1 MNEAW
6 SKPNNILFDPLIAG
20 TLFHPKSLSQQEDC
34 AGPPV
39 ISCCK
44 QCFLSMWEEGLI
56 RGSKNHQQSA
66 SPLGPSMSS
75 LASHPMSDP
84 MHNIPSVPAFLW
96 PSGPLGEPV
105 HVCVTRTTRRFL
117 LIFSRSYLLIIS
129 VHWSSFCPRNCLL
142 GVPSDIWK
150 YRSLPLASPL
160 SFVFNTDLSETV
172 PTSSLD

>member
-20 TLFHPKSLSQQEDC
+20 MLFHLKSLSQQEDC

-39 ISCCK
+39 GSCCK
-44 QCFLSMWEEGLI
+44 QCFLSMWEEGLV

-66 SPLGPSMSS
+66 SLPGPSLLSS
-75 LASHPMSDP
+75 LAPHPMSDS
-84 MHNIPSVPAFLW
+84 MHSVPPVPAFFW

-105 HVCVTRTTRRFL
+105 YVCVTRTTSRFL

-129 VHWSSFCPRNCLL
+129 VH
-142 GVPSDIWK
+142 
-150 YRSLPLASPL
+150 
-160 SFVFNTDLSETV
+160 
-172 PTSSLD
+172 